1 MPRVTL
7 LERRNL
13 QEIKGE
19 LAKIGADERG
29 IEIMAPKTQGLLVKI
44 KEVSTPAAN
53 ILKQEMLS
61 LGGEC
66 ATHRDVITGLIP
78 SSDVILIGNF
88 KILTE
93 LASKLSS
100 QPFGLAEI
108 SFQLGELLKK
118 VKRRTN
124 RILNCRGKQL
134 DLNSRTHIMGILN
147 VTPDSFSDGGKY
159 NNPQRALQRALEME
173 EEGADIIDVGGE
185 STRPGSDPISPEEEL
200 DRILPVLELLLKEVE
215 IPISVDTYKARV
227 AKTVLELG
235 VHMINDISGLHFDGE
250 MARVVA
256 DYDVPVVLMHIRGR
270 PKDMQRNPIYK
281 DLMGEI
287 IDYLEESINLALG
300 NGVKEENIIVDPGI
314 GFGKKPEHNLLIL
327 RRLGELKTLGYPL
340 LIGPSRKSFI
350 GKILALPVDQ
360 RLEGTAACVALGISN
375 GADIVRVHDV
385 KEIKRVI
392 QITDL
397 ILGKTP
403 VS

>member
-7 LERRNL
+7 LERRTL

-44 KEVSTPAAN
+44 KQVPTPAAN

-88 KILTE
+88 KILNE
-93 LASKLSS
+93 LTSKLST

-108 SFQLGELLKK
+108 SLQLGELLKK
-118 VKRRTN
+118 IKGRTK
-124 RILNCRGKQL
+124 RILNCRGKEL
-134 DLNSRTHIMGILN
+134 DLNSRTHIMGVLN

-159 NNPQRALQRALEME
+159 NDPQRALQRALEME

-200 DRILPVLELLLKEVE
+200 DRIIPVLELLVKEVK

-227 AKTVLELG
+227 AETALELG

-270 PKDMQRNPIYK
+270 PKDMQNNPVYK

-287 IDYLEESINLALG
+287 IDYLQESINLALES
-300 NGVKEENIIVDPGI
+300 GVKEENIIVDPGI
-314 GFGKKPEHNLLIL
+314 GFGKKPEDNLLIL

-350 GKILALPVDQ
+350 GKFLGLPVDQ

-385 KEIKRVI
+385 KEMKRLT

>member
-7 LERRNL
+7 LERRTL

-44 KEVSTPAAN
+44 KQVPTPAAN

-88 KILTE
+88 KILNE
-93 LASKLSS
+93 LTSKLST

-108 SFQLGELLKK
+108 SLQLGELLKK
-118 VKRRTN
+118 IKGRTK
-124 RILNCRGKQL
+124 RILNCRGKEL
-134 DLNSRTHIMGILN
+134 DLNSRTHIMGVLN

-159 NNPQRALQRALEME
+159 NDPQRALQRALEME

-200 DRILPVLELLLKEVE
+200 DRIMPVLELLVKEVE

-227 AKTVLELG
+227 AETALELG

-270 PKDMQRNPIYK
+270 PKDMQNNPVYK

-287 IDYLEESINLALG
+287 IDYLQESINLALES
-300 NGVKEENIIVDPGI
+300 GVKEENIIVDPGI
-314 GFGKKPEHNLLIL
+314 GFGKKPEDNLLIL

-350 GKILALPVDQ
+350 GKFLGLPVDQ

-385 KEIKRVI
+385 KEMKRLT